1 MFKLLAFVVVVA
13 IALGLFVKNLSKFV
27 KIAAL
32 GRPAGLEETWG
43 ERIASLMTF
52 FFGQRKVVEE
62 KRSWHHLAL
71 YWGFLILQVGLVDM
85 GITGL
90 FGEFG
95 LTLGTILGDTGH
107 AWLKFFVDWGNFV
120 VGMALLYAFTRR
132 LVIKPTFV
140 PVSLDAMLIL
150 GAISIIVVT
159 HFGHHVFEM
168 AHSGMMEDGAMVSY
182 AIASGLGVVSGP
194 EWATSAPGGGSV
206 LLNNVRMDSDTA
218 HLLGEVHW
226 WAHMGVVL
234 SFLNYLPFSK
244 HIHVLGSGPNI
255 LLRRQGQRGI
265 MPKLVLMPPEPTDE
279 ELEAME
285 ESDEE
290 MEEPPIP
297 WENWGVGRIEDF
309 DWKSL
314 IDNYACT
321 ECARCTTYCPAFA
334 TQKPLSPMHLIHDLK
349 DEMKDRGGLLVA
361 LEEAG
366 GQRPMY
372 EPDTGEEGFP
382 EDFDEE
388 SPAYKALGAEAQTDK
403 ITEIKKMLGELPPL
417 IGGRIKDETLW
428 SCTTCGACQEVC
440 PVFIEHPLKILQMR
454 TRIVLNDEEGRTP
467 GDITRVIGNI
477 ADGQGNPWNDNTD
490 RMAWAE
496 GLNVPTV
503 DDKPNAEWLL
513 FVGCAG
519 ALDDGAKKTSRA
531 LVRILHAAGVDFAVL
546 GKQEKCT
553 GDTLRRLGA
562 EDKFQELAAEQVEL
576 MNEHQVTKV
585 IATCPH
591 CFHVIKNEYPQ
602 FGGDYEVVHHA
613 DLIARLLE
621 DGKLKV
627 ENPYDKKFT
636 YHDSCYLGRWNSVY
650 EGPRTAIAKSLGAKG
665 QFVELGRNK
674 EHGFCC
680 GAGGGR
686 MWVEE
691 ETHKRVNVNRSEEIV
706 EAKVDAVAVGCPFC
720 KTMISDGM
728 KHFDKDEDIEVL
740 DIAQVVAA
748 TLPPETTA
756 DAAGE
761 SAAQ

>member
-1 MFKLLAFVVVVA
+1 MFKLIAFALVVA
-13 IALGLFVKNLSKFV
+13 AAVGLFIKNLSKFV

-32 GRPAGLEETWG
+32 GRPAELEETWG

-71 YWGFLILQVGLVDM
+71 YWGFLVLQLGLIDM
-85 GITGL
+85 MITGL
-90 FGEFG
+90 FGGYGFTLATL
-95 LTLGTILGDTGH
+95 LTDTGH
-107 AWLKFFVDWGNFV
+107 AWLKLFVDWGNAIV
-120 VGMALLYAFTRR
+120 ALAVTYAFVRR
-132 LVIKPTFV
+132 LVIRPSFV
-140 PVSLDAMLIL
+140 PANLDAMLIL
-150 GAISIIVVT
+150 SAISLIVIT
-159 HFGHHVFEM
+159 HFGYHVFEM
-168 AHSGMMEDGAMVSY
+168 AHAGAIEAGNPVSFMLGSALGLYEGVSFAGGWAAAQPWGSALSFSSGIDSGAAQV
-182 AIASGLGVVSGP
+182 IA
-194 EWATSAPGGGSV
+194 
-206 LLNNVRMDSDTA
+206 
-218 HLLGEVHW
+218 EVHW
-226 WAHMGVVL
+226 WGHMAVVL
-234 SFLNYLPFSK
+234 GFLNYLPFSK

-255 LLRRQGQRGI
+255 LLRRQGQRGV
-265 MPKLVLMPPEPTDE
+265 MPKLELMPPEPE
-279 ELEAME
+279 EDAE
-285 ESDEE
+285 EEE
-290 MEEPPIP
+290 EEEEPPPIP

-321 ECARCTTYCPAFA
+321 ECARCTMYCPAFA

-349 DEMKDRGGLLVA
+349 DEMKDRGGLL
-361 LEEAG
+361 LELREAG
-366 GQRPMY
+366 GQLPIY

-388 SPAYKALGAEAQTDK
+388 SPAHKPLPAEADTDK
-403 ITEIKKMLGELPPL
+403 ISEIKRMLGELPPL
-417 IGGRIKDETLW
+417 VGGRIKDETLW
-428 SCTTCGACQEVC
+428 ACTTCGACEEVC
-440 PVFIEHPLKILQMR
+440 PVFIQHPLKILQMR
-454 TRIVLNDEEGRTP
+454 TRIVLNDAEGRTP
-467 GDITRVIGNI
+467 GDVTRVIGNI
-477 ADGQGNPWNDNTD
+477 ADGQGNPWNDNSD

-496 GLNVPTV
+496 GLDVPTV
-503 DDKPNAEWLL
+503 ADKPNAEWLL

-519 ALDDGAKKTSRA
+519 ALDDNAKKTSRA

-562 EDKFQELAAEQVEL
+562 EDKFQELAAEQVET
-576 MNEHQVTKV
+576 MNEAKITKV

-602 FGGDYEVVHHA
+602 FGGEYEVVHHSE
-613 DLIARLLE
+613 LITKLLAE
-621 DGKLKV
+621 GKLQV
-627 ENPYDKKFT
+627 DNPLDKKLT
-636 YHDSCYLGRWNSVY
+636 YHDSCYLGRWNQVY
-650 EGPRTAIAKSLGAKG
+650 DAPRNSLQRVLGKG
-665 QFVELGRNK
+665 EYIELGRNR

-691 ETHKRVNVNRSEEIV
+691 EPEKRVNVNRSQEIV
-706 EAKVDAVAVGCPFC
+706 EAGVDTVAVGCPFC

-748 TLPPETTA
+748 ALPPEPA
-756 DAAGE
+756 KREVEAAE
-761 SAAQ
+761 